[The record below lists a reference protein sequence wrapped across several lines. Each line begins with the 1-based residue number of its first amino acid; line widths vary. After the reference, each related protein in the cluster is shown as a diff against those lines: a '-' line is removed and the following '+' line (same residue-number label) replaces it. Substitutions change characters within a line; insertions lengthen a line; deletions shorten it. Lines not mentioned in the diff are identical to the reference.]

1 MIQDN
6 VILKHRRYQSPCVYV
21 FQVQSYEWYGNGEPS
36 LGDGRYKPKGG
47 MEFVVKVDD
56 EHEAMYM
63 EDELEQWFN
72 HWLNDSGQGEH
83 SRGEVYH
90 YYTLLEMRRELFRS
104 DITKSFNTEGGLGNL
119 TEYRNHAKR
128 EAWE

>member
-21 FQVQSYEWYGNGEPS
+21 FLVQSYEWYGNGEPS

-47 MEFVVKVDD
+47 MEFIVKVDD
-56 EHEAMYM
+56 EHGAMYM
-63 EDELEQWFN
+63 EDELEQWFK
-72 HWLNDSGQGEH
+72 HWLNESGQGEH

-90 YYTLLEMRRELFRS
+90 YYTMLEMRRESFRS
-104 DITKSFNTEGGLGNL
+104 DITKSFNAQGGLGNL
-119 TEYRNHAKR
+119 TEYRNYAKR